1 MNGLGIITT
10 FEGFLA
16 PAFATGALV
25 PLLEDWWPSFSGPFL
40 YYASNRHMPPALR
53 CFLDHAKGVERAGAA

>member
-1 MNGLGIITT
+1 MISI

-16 PAFATGALV
+16 EAFADGRLV

-40 YYASNRHMPPALR
+40 YYPGNRLMPPALR
-53 CFLDHAKGVERAGAA
+53 AFLDHLKDEARQIAS